1 MKKMILIF
9 SLCITSIYSQTVT
22 RKFGGVSAGDHK
34 SYRVDKA
41 LSIYLFDYINKYR
54 DSIGEGAFE
63 WSETLYQD
71 ALDWNLEL
79 VRLKK
84 YGHCTNIVN
93 LGAEMINAY
102 STKTHELVND
112 DKMCKYIV
120 DTWLAS
126 KHHYQ
131 GIISEKRIH
140 DHETEI
146 SKKYKYLD
154 VMPVSL
160 MKYSA
165 MSVVVKDMGHYY
177 VYQVINR
184 QL

>member
-1 MKKMILIF
+1 MKKLIIIF
-9 SLCITSIYSQTVT
+9 SLCISSIHSQTVT
-22 RKFGGVSAGDHK
+22 RKFGGVPTGDHK
-34 SYRVDKA
+34 SYRVDKE

-84 YGHCTNIVN
+84 YGHRTTLFNEGLEI
-93 LGAEMINAY
+93 INAY
-102 STKTHELVND
+102 SIRKHETVTKDMV
-112 DKMCKYIV
+112 CKYIV

-131 GIISEKRIH
+131 SIICEKRIH
-140 DHETEI
+140 DTNPEI

-154 VMPVSL
+154 VIPVSL
-160 MKYSA
+160 MKYSG

>member
-1 MKKMILIF
+1 MKKLIIIF
-9 SLCITSIYSQTVT
+9 SLCISSIHSQTST
-22 RKFGGVSAGDHK
+22 RKFGGVSTGDHK
-34 SYRVDKA
+34 SYRVDKE

-79 VRLKK
+79 VSMKK
-84 YGHCTNIVN
+84 YGHCTTLFTKGVEI
-93 LGAEMINAY
+93 INAY
-102 STKTHELVND
+102 STETHELVNN
-112 DKMCKYIV
+112 DKLCKYIV

-131 GIISEKRIH
+131 RIISEKRIH

-154 VMPVSL
+154 VISVSL
-160 MKYSA
+160 MKYSG

>member
-1 MKKMILIF
+1 MLIF
-9 SLCITSIYSQTVT
+9 VTENPKSCGIVSLN
-22 RKFGGVSAGDHK
+22 K
-34 SYRVDKA
+34 SGIVKDFFEKIENPPSNIA
-41 LSIYLFDYINKYR
+41 NGAIYLFDYINKYR